1 MTSFFEANIYAQV
14 IVTPQLR
21 QLDLSEV
28 VKILRSRIFDLLPG
42 FTGLFTLKCGSGSG
56 GVSDIYGNKFLSAV
70 RNLKLLVHF
79 SLQVRTK
86 INFTSSLYL
95 YIYLPTYLSL
105 SLFLS
110 LYVSLIT
117 LYSLSSSLNLGSL
130 SYGLFLFDTSLTIH

>member
-86 INFTSSLYL
+86 INSFYL
-95 YIYLPTYLSL
+95 SICLPTYLSL
-105 SLFLS
+105 SLSLS

-117 LYSLSSSLNLGSL
+117 LYSLSSSINLGSL
-130 SYGLFLFDTSLTIH
+130 SWSLSL